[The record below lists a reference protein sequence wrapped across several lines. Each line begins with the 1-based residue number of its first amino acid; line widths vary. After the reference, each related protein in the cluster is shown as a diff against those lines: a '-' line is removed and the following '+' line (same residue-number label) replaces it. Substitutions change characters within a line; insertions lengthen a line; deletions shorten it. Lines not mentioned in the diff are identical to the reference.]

1 MADIDGHAS
10 RGPPGVF
17 ECVSSLIEP
26 VLTGIPERR
35 GEFFR
40 RFSAFSECPDP
51 FGEAGQGGSGWRE
64 ADSR

>member
-1 MADIDGHAS
+1 MADIGAHAS

-17 ECVSSLIEP
+17 ECVSGLIEH

-35 GEFFR
+35 GEIFQ
-40 RFSAFSECPDP
+40 RFSAFSDLPEPP
-51 FGEAGQGGSGWRE
+51 GEAGQGGSGWRE